1 MPRSPRCGGS
11 SMPADR
17 TTAIDAQASDWLI
30 RQRDPAFADWD
41 AFADWLA
48 EDPAHGDTYDAIAS
62 LDVDLAAL
70 PPTEQPGVVWDAEP
84 VRRRTPSRR
93 VWFGG
98 AVAAA
103 LVGAISLQGLGLF
116 GGTNPI
122 ETAPGEHRTVTL
134 ADGSTIAI
142 NGTSRLVLDDD
153 RQRFARLERGEAMF
167 HVVHKDDDPFVVE
180 AGKIGRA

>member
-1 MPRSPRCGGS
+1 MSMIYSFFFSSRIRHTRCALVTGVQ
-11 SMPADR
+11 
-17 TTAIDAQASDWLI
+17 TC
-30 RQRDPAFADWD
+30 
-41 AFADWLA
+41 
-48 EDPAHGDTYDAIAS
+48 
-62 LDVDLAAL
+62 AL
-70 PPTEQPGVVWDAEP
+70 PI
-84 VRRRTPSRR
+84 
-93 VWFGG
+93 WFGG

-142 NGTSRLVLDDD
+142 NGASRLVLDDD

-167 HVVHKDDDPFVVE
+167 HVVHKDDEPF
-180 AGKIGRA
+180 R